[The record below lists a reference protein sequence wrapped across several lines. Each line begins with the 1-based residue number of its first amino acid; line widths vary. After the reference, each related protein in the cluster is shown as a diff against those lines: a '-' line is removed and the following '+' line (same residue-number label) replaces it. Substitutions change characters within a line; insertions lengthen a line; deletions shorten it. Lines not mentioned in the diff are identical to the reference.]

1 MRNRRDG
8 DWDRSAVRTGRF
20 QTWLKSSAPFSANPS
35 AGASLAGSFGAAAAA
50 AGSISGY
57 GALSQLASAI
67 RSSQR
72 GILIAGPLMN
82 AADRAAVILAL
93 LFFLLEICYRCCFEK
108 TN

>member
-20 QTWLKSSAPFSANPS
+20 QSWLKSSAPFSVNPS
-35 AGASLAGSFGAAAAA
+35 VGASLAGSFGAGA